1 MRCKG
6 TKKCAKNQIYFVFF
20 SFTAAHLPQE
30 VLSSGVLAFLFLC
43 LAATLLLKCGEV
55 FLAQH
60 KRLR

>member
-43 LAATLLLKCGEV
+43 LAATLLL
-55 FLAQH
+55 
-60 KRLR
+60 